1 MIVFSLLVHGQIKMN
16 NLRQYE
22 TDQTDNLQKLVD
34 QMNHLHSSMGGR
46 DSRPERLALGLC
58 MKILCRE
65 IARSKKEWAE
75 NANIE

>member
-1 MIVFSLLVHGQIKMN
+1 MIGFSLLFYGQIKMS

-22 TDQTDNLQKLVD
+22 TDQTDNLQELVD
-34 QMNHLHSSMGGR
+34 QMNRLHSSMGGR

-65 IARSKKEWAE
+65 IARSKKEWTE
-75 NANIE
+75 NARIE

>member
-1 MIVFSLLVHGQIKMN
+1 MIVFSLLFYGQIKMN

-34 QMNHLHSSMGGR
+34 QMNNLHSSMGGR

-65 IARSKKEWAE
+65 IARSKKEWTE
-75 NANIE
+75 KEKNE